1 MKKLNDIY
9 ENIILNIGAFM
20 MITYLGIIMLFIFI
34 GFGIASVYSF
44 LINFSRRLYGR
55 IQNGKFPN

>member
-9 ENIILNIGAFM
+9 ENIIVNIGAFM

-44 LINFSRRLYGR
+44 LINFSRRSHGR
-55 IQNGKFPN
+55 I